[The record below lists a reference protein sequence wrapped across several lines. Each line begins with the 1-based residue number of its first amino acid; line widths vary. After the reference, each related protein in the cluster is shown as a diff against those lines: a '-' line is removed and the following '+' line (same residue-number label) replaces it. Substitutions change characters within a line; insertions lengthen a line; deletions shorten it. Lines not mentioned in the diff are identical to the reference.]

1 MNDYKMELLPK
12 LHPSYYEILLKERKE
27 GRNVHETILEV
38 ADDKKADAVF
48 IGYHGRKGPKL

>member
-1 MNDYKMELLPK
+1 MELLPK